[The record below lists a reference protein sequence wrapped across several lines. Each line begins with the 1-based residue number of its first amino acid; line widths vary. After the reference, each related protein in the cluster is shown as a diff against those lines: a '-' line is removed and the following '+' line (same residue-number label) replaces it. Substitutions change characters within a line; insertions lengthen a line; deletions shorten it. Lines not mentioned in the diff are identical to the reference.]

1 MPGSEASTWSA
12 GEISARVAARQ
23 VSVSEV
29 VAAFLH
35 RAQEVN
41 PVLNAICTFTAEH
54 AVAAARRADER
65 LASGHPVRPLE
76 GVPYTV
82 KDNIPVAGVRCTYG
96 SRLFADHVA
105 GADAI
110 CVQRLTEA
118 GAILLGKTNLPEMAD
133 DPFCNTT
140 NAVFGQ
146 TRNPWDVNRTPG
158 ASSGGGAA
166 ATAAGCAP
174 LAIGTDWGGS
184 VRGPAAFCG
193 VAGFRASAG
202 QIPVRPDTGR
212 LGYARELPVEDA
224 HGPIAVTVA
233 DLIRAAAVLM
243 PGAGDLVGALTG
255 PHVLTGRRIAFSPD
269 LGGLAPVDPEVAGRA
284 RAAAELLAGLGGQVV
299 EAAPDFGEVRE
310 VIAGLRPLGLG
321 LRFGGYR
328 PGERD
333 QLSPRLAA
341 SIEAALG
348 VDVATVARAGRLLSR
363 VRAGYQRFMAQVDL
377 LVTPTWGVPPFR
389 IDMPFEYQIAGRPA
403 PDYFDHILLTYAIS
417 VVGAPA
423 VSVPAGLDRAGL
435 PVGLQIAGAEG
446 ADRDVLAAAL
456 AYELARGPMPRPPEE
471 GRQALRPAD
480 PMYLAD
486 SGSVTWRS
494 PKNH

>member
-1 MPGSEASTWSA
+1 
-12 GEISARVAARQ
+12 
-23 VSVSEV
+23 
-29 VAAFLH
+29 
-35 RAQEVN
+35 
-41 PVLNAICTFTAEH
+41 
-54 AVAAARRADER
+54 
-65 LASGHPVRPLE
+65 
-76 GVPYTV
+76 
-82 KDNIPVAGVRCTYG
+82 
-96 SRLFADHVA
+96 
-105 GADAI
+105 
-110 CVQRLTEA
+110 
-118 GAILLGKTNLPEMAD
+118 
-133 DPFCNTT
+133 
-140 NAVFGQ
+140 
-146 TRNPWDVNRTPG
+146 
-158 ASSGGGAA
+158 
-166 ATAAGCAP
+166 
-174 LAIGTDWGGS
+174 
-184 VRGPAAFCG
+184 
-193 VAGFRASAG
+193 
-202 QIPVRPDTGR
+202 
-212 LGYARELPVEDA
+212 
-224 HGPIAVTVA
+224 
-233 DLIRAAAVLM
+233 M

-284 RAAAELLAGLGGQVV
+284 RAAAKPLAGLGGQVV

-321 LRFGGYR
+321 LRFGGYQ

-348 VDVATVARAGRLLSR
+348 VDVATVARACRLRSR

-389 IDMPFEYQIAGRPA
+389 IDMPFEYQIAGLPA

-471 GRQALRPAD
+471 GRGAAARRPDVPRRLRLGDLAVTEKPLIQDETEFTLPGYRSQAPLARGGGDVRRRHPAHLDLGGGGARPGGPGRRSDRPAARVRHRRPAGTD
-480 PMYLAD
+480 AAGDERLGGYLA
-486 SGSVTWRS
+486 GPGRGQ
-494 PKNH
+494 

>member
-1 MPGSEASTWSA
+1 M
-12 GEISARVAARQ
+12 
-23 VSVSEV
+23 SEV

-212 LGYARELPVEDA
+212 LDTPANCPSRTRTAR
-224 HGPIAVTVA
+224 
-233 DLIRAAAVLM
+233 
-243 PGAGDLVGALTG
+243 
-255 PHVLTGRRIAFSPD
+255 S
-269 LGGLAPVDPEVAGRA
+269 
-284 RAAAELLAGLGGQVV
+284 
-299 EAAPDFGEVRE
+299 
-310 VIAGLRPLGLG
+310 
-321 LRFGGYR
+321 
-328 PGERD
+328 
-333 QLSPRLAA
+333 
-341 SIEAALG
+341 
-348 VDVATVARAGRLLSR
+348 
-363 VRAGYQRFMAQVDL
+363 
-377 LVTPTWGVPPFR
+377 
-389 IDMPFEYQIAGRPA
+389 
-403 PDYFDHILLTYAIS
+403 
-417 VVGAPA
+417 
-423 VSVPAGLDRAGL
+423 
-435 PVGLQIAGAEG
+435 
-446 ADRDVLAAAL
+446 
-456 AYELARGPMPRPPEE
+456 
-471 GRQALRPAD
+471 
-480 PMYLAD
+480 
-486 SGSVTWRS
+486 RS
-494 PKNH
+494 PSLT